1 MLRLLVDTSTWL
13 DLARR
18 RDGQRL
24 IVPLR
29 VLMFQ
34 GKLELLVPSLVI
46 AEFERNRSHVEASVT
61 ASVTDRF
68 RQLRTDVIEFG
79 GTEHLQI
86 LEDMSRQIPLVS
98 SGTLQNFAEVSELLN
113 SGCRLEA
120 TSVEIE
126 GAMNRGLENKAPYRL
141 NKNSTADAL
150 IIELYGSALRQA
162 DHQGDQHCFVTSNY
176 HDFSELNGDRRRP
189 HPDLSSLFAEERSD
203 YYCGVEGLNTALVE
217 NFGDEFTTISEETVL
232 VREEPRTLTE
242 ILEAE
247 QELYDKVWY
256 VRQLIRNEKIE
267 TGEHDPLPSGLE
279 EQAGEAMRAIEER
292 YGIDNV
298 GPWDDWGWG
307 FINGKLSALRWV
319 IGSEWDFLDT

>member
-1 MLRLLVDTSTWL
+1 MS
-13 DLARR
+13 
-18 RDGQRL
+18 
-24 IVPLR
+24 
-29 VLMFQ
+29 Q

-46 AEFERNRSHVEASVT
+46 AEFERNRSRVEASVT
-61 ASVTDRF
+61 TSVTDRF
-68 RQLRTDVIEFG
+68 RQLRTDVVEYG
-79 GTEHLQI
+79 DTEHLQI

-98 SGTLQNFAEVSELLN
+98 SGTLQNFVEVSELLD
-113 SGCRLEA
+113 SGCRLEV
-120 TSVEIE
+120 TSIEIE

-141 NKNSTADAL
+141 TKNSTADAL

-162 DHQGDQHCFVTSNY
+162 DHLGDQQCFVTSNY
-176 HDFSELNGDRRRP
+176 LDFSELNGDRRRP
-189 HPDLSSLFAEERSD
+189 HQDLSSLFAEERSD
-203 YYCGVEGLNTALVE
+203 YYYGIDGLNTALLA
-217 NFGDEFTTISEETVL
+217 NLGDEFTTISEETVL

-267 TGEHDPLPSGLE
+267 AGEHDPLPSGLE
-279 EQAGEAMRAIEER
+279 EQAGEAMRAIEEC

-319 IGSEWDFLDT
+319 IGNEWDFLDT